1 MQDPELQPAVLN
13 ACRERGIWLAWLDA
27 RMPVPHFL
35 KHQGKQQARAN
46 VNKLLCMFDLIL
58 PETDVVHL
66 SL

>member
-13 ACRERGIWLAWLDA
+13 ACRDRGIWLAWLDA
-27 RMPVPHFL
+27 RVPVPQFL
-35 KHQGKQQARAN
+35 RHQGKQQARAN
-46 VNKLLCMFDLIL
+46 VNKLLCTFDLIL